1 MRAFMTKVKNWF
13 RHSETILW
21 GRLQSAFGALWAVL
35 LQTDLSTLLSPKM
48 LTIWL
53 IFSGAITEMA
63 RRRNTV
69 ATVTDNVAGVPVVTL
84 QPALPPSGDPPAG
97 SNG

>member
-1 MRAFMTKVKNWF
+1 MRALLIKIKNWF

-21 GRLQSAFGALWAVL
+21 GRLQIVFGALWAVL
-35 LQTDLSTLLSPKM
+35 LQTDLSSLLSPQL
-48 LTIWL
+48 LTVWL
-53 IFSGAITEMA
+53 IASGAITEIA

-69 ATVTDNVAGVPVVTL
+69 VTVTDNVAGVDVKTL
-84 QPALPPSGDPPAG
+84 QPAQPPQGDPPAG